1 MVFFIIFMQNPIKT
15 EKEPNE
21 TDIYTHRGREGVE
34 LGELKETQRNSDQK
48 IEIDRKSTEKKHW
61 EEERVIPSVYY

>member
-1 MVFFIIFMQNPIKT
+1 MQNPIKT

-48 IEIDRKSTEKKHW
+48 IEIDRKSTEKKH
-61 EEERVIPSVYY
+61 